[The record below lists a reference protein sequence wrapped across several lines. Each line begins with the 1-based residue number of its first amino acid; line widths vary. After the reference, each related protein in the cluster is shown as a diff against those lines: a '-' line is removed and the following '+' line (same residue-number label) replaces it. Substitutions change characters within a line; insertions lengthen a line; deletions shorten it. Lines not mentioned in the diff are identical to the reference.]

1 MELLTKYVKLSQF
14 LILLVIFFGLY
25 FSISPSETNILWRLP
40 ALFSG
45 FPEAINIFVEYLMY
59 EWMPVQI
66 YDPELEEFEESAL
79 IKEITRGFSRGV
91 LFCIEVVRIM

>member
-40 ALFSG
+40 ALFAG

-66 YDPELEEFEESAL
+66 YDPELE
-79 IKEITRGFSRGV
+79 
-91 LFCIEVVRIM
+91 